1 MKKLAMTLAMG
12 LACTA
17 AASAMEADSVKTD
30 SVEGFKFTD
39 VKTVKTTSVKDQNRT
54 GTCWCFAG
62 TSFFEDEIMRQGGD
76 SLDLSEMF
84 TVRHCWSDKADRYVR
99 LYGQTNFAPG
109 GSLLDVAYVWKRYG
123 AVPDEEA

>member
-84 TVRHCWSDKADRYVR
+84 SVRHCCFD
-99 LYGQTNFAPG
+99 
-109 GSLLDVAYVWKRYG
+109 
-123 AVPDEEA
+123 